1 MACVLVA
8 EDSPE
13 IAKLMELT
21 LHIEGYDVLQAFD
34 GIQALALAREHKP
47 DLILLDVMMPGFNG
61 FEVATKLKKDEDTR
75 DIPIIF
81 VTANH
86 EMDALVQGLE
96 VAVDYI
102 SKPFAVLEFSARVR
116 AALRMRRLQEDLKA
130 SNEQLSRLAITDAL
144 TGLLNRRG
152 FDTQLDD
159 ELWRARRFGHSIALV
174 LFDLD
179 RFKSVNDTWGHSQG
193 DVVLQR
199 FAEVMSLSSRRV
211 DKVARFGGEEFALLL
226 PSTDEAGVR
235 VVCEKIRSTTEAMRI
250 PLAPQ
255 DGKEQWINVTVSAGG
270 IVLPH
275 IAEGGAEMSAISS
288 GLFEIAD
295 RCLYSAKQGGRNR
308 VVIESLS
315 DTDVAR
321 VGFELP
327 PSPVTS
333 PAATEQST

>member
-21 LHIEGYDVLQAFD
+21 LHMEGYHVLQAFD
-34 GIQALALAREHKP
+34 GVQALALAREHEP

-61 FEVATKLKKDEDTR
+61 FEVARELKKDEQTS

-86 EMDALVQGLE
+86 EMDTLVQGLE

-116 AALRMRRLQEDLKA
+116 AALRMRRLQDDLKA

-152 FDTQLDD
+152 FDTQLED

-179 RFKSVNDTWGHSQG
+179 RFKRVNDTWGHSQG

-199 FAEVMSLSSRRV
+199 FAEVLTLSSRRV

-235 VVCEKIRSTTEAMRI
+235 TVCEKVRTATEAMRI
-250 PLAPQ
+250 PLPPQ
-255 DGKEQWINVTVSAGG
+255 DGKEQWINVTVSGGG
-270 IVLPH
+270 IVLPR
-275 IAEGGAEMSAISS
+275 ISEGGAEMPHISS
-288 GLFEIAD
+288 GLFEVAD
-295 RCLYSAKQGGRNR
+295 RSLYSAKEGGRNR
-308 VVIESLS
+308 IVIEVST
-315 DTDVAR
+315 DADVAQI
-321 VGFELP
+321 GIELP
-327 PSPVTS
+327 PSPSVS
-333 PAATEQST
+333 STPVIEN

>member
-1 MACVLVA
+1 MECVLVA

-21 LHIEGYDVLQAFD
+21 LRMENYHVVQAFD
-34 GIQALALAREHKP
+34 GVQALALAREHLP

-61 FEVATKLKKDEDTR
+61 FEVAKELKKDQATA

-86 EMDALVQGLE
+86 ELNSLVQGLE

-102 SKPFAVLEFSARVR
+102 AKPFAVLELSARVR

-130 SNEQLSRLAITDAL
+130 SNEQLSKLAITDAL

-152 FDTQLDD
+152 FDSQLED
-159 ELWRARRFGHSIALV
+159 ELWRARRFGHNLALV

-179 RFKSVNDTWGHSQG
+179 RFKSVNDNWGHPQG

-199 FAEVMSLSSRRV
+199 FAEVLSHSSRRV

-226 PSTDEAGVR
+226 PATDEAGVQT
-235 VVCEKIRSTTEAMRI
+235 VCEKVRATTEAMRI
-250 PLAPQ
+250 PLPPQ
-255 DGKEQWINVTVSAGG
+255 AGQEQFIKITVSGG
-270 IVLPH
+270 GVVLPR
-275 IAEGGAEMSAISS
+275 ISEGGAEIAQISN
-288 GLFEIAD
+288 GLFEVAD
-295 RCLYSAKQGGRNR
+295 RCLYAAKEGGRNR
-308 VVIESLS
+308 IVIQNSTDLEVAQVGAEMPPKQLASPSL
-315 DTDVAR
+315 D
-321 VGFELP
+321 
-327 PSPVTS
+327 
-333 PAATEQST
+333 